1 MSQNNMNY
9 SGAQFTRSSNQIES
23 SKNYVKDESTV
34 SNLSDYTFEDYK
46 TFKFS
51 RVENAASSTLFANAI
66 NNLKRKASGD
76 DFSLE
81 NIASFLYK
89 KRDIAELSDLFD
101 ARILESE
108 LDKNILKKIYE
119 KLETSDVKDL
129 INESVDRTKKEI
141 DEFRSAIALIRTHI
155 EEYNAAYASL
165 TSIPDNN
172 EFDERIK
179 KLQYCSSIRESDLKK
194 MSKSQRIIYSLREIH
209 FYYYRGYF
217 KNIFE
222 KDRNTKNEWLGTTRL
237 HDPVWNN
244 HNNGHYNIK
253 SIESKRDAY
262 PNSLNGLDEMGDL
275 ADVALRCSVITSIL
289 RRAAG
294 VARMENTDEGRNRGV
309 TTKLPIDSITGGTG
323 AIYTTEDNYPD
334 QSIGKYLTVKKNTKS
349 AKFDYP
355 GRDSVAL
362 LEPTG
367 KGANG
372 GIINEYKDLDQ
383 IYSSSFFFK
392 DVLHDP
398 LNHKMELFSEY
409 INEMESYVKSSK
421 EYIIKLTCS
430 DQDGSLIMPHVL
442 FKRVLEDF
450 QRQFSLLAEGAT
462 LREVTANF
470 FIMQS
475 LEEPMLFELVRNRVA
490 QLLAQE
496 DMGGAEVE
504 KSAHYSVAI
513 NDRGR
518 LGNGISNTRRA
529 LNRDPENLQAIIDAI
544 QSRCF
549 DHSDPFKYSNTSKTN
564 AVINT
569 LRYILS
575 NAGELDA
582 DDRSASIGISM
593 RNLFTMGLDVNSD
606 LNIINMIAKLYIEI
620 EKECDRVANLDA
632 GTGNYFTGAAGRAR
646 GTRIKFTTI
655 MFQLCSLYKKMT
667 TFGSLEPLRL
677 RNDPDYSR
685 QPVQTGLLAFALADI
700 GGRLDSPARDQAA
713 KDVRNSMTQFYNDH
727 ILTIA
732 MRLGYDFSQA
742 KNFSSFLEYVIPAI
756 GEMKPDSIDKLFGS
770 NNKIAGTSINI
781 NQTKWGLSY
790 KPQHFS
796 NIYHSLVKEAN
807 GVVNYFDIIER
818 EIKEY
823 KEQTDS
829 MVSLSEKFNQSGEDS
844 TPIRKLYEAR
854 KFDKYLKTTSNF
866 AVNNL
871 DYRLDKVSEIILNND
886 TSLDINL
893 LKFVKSNFLNLISSS
908 QTSKDDGGTFVHVLG
923 LDSGKILEKARG
935 KKDIQPKAHAKI
947 KMHSDNLFF
956 YSELKTNEENFE
968 KQIRISV
975 DENYL
980 CELLKQMKEDG
991 ETYENFENLI
1001 PRIKFRLAN
1010 DAEFLGKT
1018 QDAKASLG
1026 ISSTS
1031 KIKSRLKTTVQD
1043 FITQKALETLYG
1055 LEFNASIVSKAS
1067 IENASR
1073 STSILPIMC
1082 EAVKMTGG
1090 DDSAI
1095 KELYTVSVADTTSR
1109 LMQPTLERQISY
1121 LKPTEESTTEG
1132 IVVKP
1137 PRLTEEH
1144 LILAGLLYSTK
1155 SSYAGMLESM
1165 LLSPAIYDEVF
1176 FIRTKMNNLID
1187 KNMLDL
1193 SKISGDWPTAQQ
1205 RGVQTNQDRQAVAN
1219 QIVDMAFGVDYTSRK
1234 FSLELKDL

>member
-34 SNLSDYTFEDYK
+34 SNLSDYTFDDYK

-51 RVENAASSTLFANAI
+51 RVENAASNTLFANAI

-89 KRDIAELSDLFD
+89 KRDISELSDLFD

-119 KLETSDVKDL
+119 KLETSEVKDL
-129 INESVDRTKKEI
+129 INESVDQTKEEI
-141 DEFRSAIALIRTHI
+141 KDFRSAISLIRTHI

-165 TSIPDNN
+165 TSIPDSN

-179 KLQYCSSIRESDLKK
+179 KLKYYSSILESDLKK

-222 KDRNTKNEWLGTTRL
+222 KERNTKNEWNGTTRL
-237 HDPVWNN
+237 HNPVWNN
-244 HNNGHYNIK
+244 HNDGHYNIK
-253 SIESKRDAY
+253 SIENKRDAY

-275 ADVALRCSVITSIL
+275 ADLALRCSVITSIL
-289 RRAAG
+289 RKAAG
-294 VARMENTDEGRNRGV
+294 VARMENTEEGRIRGV

-349 AKFDYP
+349 ARFDYP

-367 KGANG
+367 KAASG
-372 GIINEYKDLDQ
+372 GIEDEYKDLDQ

-392 DVLHDP
+392 DVLHNP
-398 LNHKMELFSEY
+398 LNHKMKLFSEY
-409 INEMESYVKSSK
+409 VNEMESYVKSSK
-421 EYIIKLTCS
+421 DYITKLTCS

-470 FIMQS
+470 FVIQS
-475 LEEPMLFELVRNRVA
+475 LSEPILFELVRNRVA
-490 QLLAQE
+490 QLLAEE

-504 KSAHYSVAI
+504 KSAHYSTAI

-518 LGNGISNTRRA
+518 LGNGIANTRRA
-529 LNRDPENLQAIIDAI
+529 LNRDPENLQVIIDAI

-549 DHSDPFKYSNTSKTN
+549 DHSDPFKYSNTSKSN
-564 AVINT
+564 AVINI

-575 NAGELDA
+575 NADELDA
-582 DDRSASIGISM
+582 DDRSSSIGISM
-593 RNLFTMGLDVNSD
+593 RSLFTMGLDVNSD

-620 EKECDRVANLDA
+620 EKECDRVANLDG

-655 MFQLCSLYKKMT
+655 MFQLCTMYKKMT

-677 RNDPDYSR
+677 RNDPEYSPDG
-685 QPVQTGLLAFALADI
+685 QLVQAGLLAFLFADA
-700 GGRLDSPARDQAA
+700 GGKLDSPARDQSA
-713 KDVRNSMTQFYNDH
+713 KASRNAMTQFYNDD

-732 MRLGYDFSQA
+732 MRLGYDFRQA

-770 NNKIAGTSINI
+770 NNKIAGTSINK

-807 GVVNYFDIIER
+807 GVINYFDIIER
-818 EIKEY
+818 ELKEY

-829 MVSLSEKFNQSGEDS
+829 MVVLSEKFDPSGEDS
-844 TPIRKLYEAR
+844 TPIRKLYEAK

-886 TSLDINL
+886 TSIDINL
-893 LKFVKSNFLNLISSS
+893 LKFVKSNFLNLISST

-935 KKDIQPKAHAKI
+935 KKDINPKAHAKI

-980 CELLKQMKEDG
+980 VELLKQIKEDG

-1018 QDAKASLG
+1018 QDAKAALN

-1031 KIKSRLKTTVQD
+1031 KIKSRLKTTMQD
-1043 FITQKALETLYG
+1043 FITQKALEALYG
-1055 LEFNASIVSKAS
+1055 LEFNASIVSKSS
-1067 IENASR
+1067 IENTNR
-1073 STSILPIMC
+1073 SPSILPIMC
-1082 EAVKMTGG
+1082 EAVKITGG

-1095 KELYTVSVADTTSR
+1095 KELYTISNGSLVS
-1109 LMQPTLERQISY
+1109 PTLEKQISY
-1121 LKPTEESTTEG
+1121 LKPTEESTPEG

-1155 SSYAGMLESM
+1155 SSYTGMLENM
-1165 LLSPAIYDEVF
+1165 LLSPAVYDEIF
-1176 FIRTKMNNLID
+1176 FLRTKMNNLID

-1193 SKISGDWPTAQQ
+1193 SKISGNWPTAQQ
-1205 RGVQTNQDRQAVAN
+1205 RGVQTNQDRQAVSN

-1234 FSLELKDL
+1234 FSLELKDLW